1 MANEHDGEL
10 VPVLA
15 DAERHQLAKLGV
27 AALPALV
34 RRAGPEGWRAFLN
47 FFGASIEN
55 DNTRAAYL
63 KAVCEFLD
71 ECAGSGIERLED
83 IEPFIVGAYVQHLQ
97 KVRGLSKPTVKLK
110 LAALRRFFDHL
121 VVNQVLSRSP
131 ADAVRGP
138 KVQISKGKT
147 PVLDREQLQRLLDSI
162 DRSTLVGKRDYAW
175 LTLAGSSWCRVSAL
189 SKLRV
194 RDYEHSGK
202 CSFIR
207 VEEKGG
213 KVDKM
218 PVHHKAQEALDAYL
232 EAAGL
237 DGAKESPIFQ
247 SVTRDGALTGRA
259 LGRNKVWEMVRRRAK
274 AAGLPENLCCH
285 TFRGTGITLFLQA
298 GGKLERAQVIAH
310 HADSRTTKMY
320 DHSDLDVTL
329 EDIELVQF

>member
-1 MANEHDGEL
+1 MKRDHD
-10 VPVLA
+10 
-15 DAERHQLAKLGV
+15 
-27 AALPALV
+27 
-34 RRAGPEGWRAFLN
+34 
-47 FFGASIEN
+47 S
-55 DNTRAAYL
+55 
-63 KAVCEFLD
+63 
-71 ECAGSGIERLED
+71 
-83 IEPFIVGAYVQHLQ
+83 
-97 KVRGLSKPTVKLK
+97 
-110 LAALRRFFDHL
+110 
-121 VVNQVLSRSP
+121 

-138 KVQISKGKT
+138 KVQVGRGKT
-147 PVLDREQLQRLLDSI
+147 SVLDREQLQQLLDAI

-175 LTLAGSSWCRVSAL
+175 FTLAASSWCRVSAL
-189 SKLRV
+189 VRLKV

-202 CSFIR
+202 RSFIHI
-207 VEEKGG
+207 EEKGG

-218 PVHHKAQEALDAYL
+218 PVHHKAQDALDAYL

-237 DGAKESPIFQ
+237 EGTKDSPIFQ
-247 SVTRDGALTGRA
+247 STSRDGALTGRA